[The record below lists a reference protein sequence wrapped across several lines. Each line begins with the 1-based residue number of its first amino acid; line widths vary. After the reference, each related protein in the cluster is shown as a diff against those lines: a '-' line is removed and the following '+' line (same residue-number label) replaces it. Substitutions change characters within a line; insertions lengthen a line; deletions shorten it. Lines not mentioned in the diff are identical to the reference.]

1 MSFREDMLEMKKE
14 VEELKQETFAMELLK
29 DQRKQNKR
37 LFIIWIITFL
47 TLICVT
53 CYTIWLLNDIGVIEE
68 TTEVIQDNSD
78 GYNNYIGNDGDIN
91 NGKTKL
97 LSEWC
102 KIYNINYQTAW
113 EKSKKGYS
121 IEKILKLDKN
131 KSD

>member
-1 MSFREDMLEMKKE
+1 MSIREDMLEMKKE
-14 VEELKQETFAMELLK
+14 VEELKKETFAMELLK

-91 NGKTKL
+91 NGKTK
-97 LSEWC
+97 
-102 KIYNINYQTAW
+102 
-113 EKSKKGYS
+113 
-121 IEKILKLDKN
+121 DKEDN
-131 KSD
+131 

>member
-1 MSFREDMLEMKKE
+1 MSMKEDVLEMKKE

-68 TTEVIQDNSD
+68 TTQEITDFDTIN
-78 GYNNYIGNDGDIN
+78 GNVVNQGDIYGEN
-91 NGKTKL
+91 
-97 LSEWC
+97 
-102 KIYNINYQTAW
+102 
-113 EKSKKGYS
+113 
-121 IEKILKLDKN
+121 
-131 KSD
+131 

>member
-1 MSFREDMLEMKKE
+1 MSIREDVLEMKKE

-37 LFIIWIITFL
+37 LFIMWIITFL
-47 TLICVT
+47 ILICVT

-91 NGKTKL
+91 NGKTK
-97 LSEWC
+97 
-102 KIYNINYQTAW
+102 
-113 EKSKKGYS
+113 
-121 IEKILKLDKN
+121 DKEDN
-131 KSD
+131 

>member
-1 MSFREDMLEMKKE
+1 MSIREDMLEMKKE

-68 TTEVIQDNSD
+68 TQTIEDVET
-78 GYNNYIGNDGDIN
+78 IN
-91 NGKTKL
+91 N
-97 LSEWC
+97 S
-102 KIYNINYQTAW
+102 
-113 EKSKKGYS
+113 S
-121 IEKILKLDKN
+121 ITN
-131 KSD
+131 GGN